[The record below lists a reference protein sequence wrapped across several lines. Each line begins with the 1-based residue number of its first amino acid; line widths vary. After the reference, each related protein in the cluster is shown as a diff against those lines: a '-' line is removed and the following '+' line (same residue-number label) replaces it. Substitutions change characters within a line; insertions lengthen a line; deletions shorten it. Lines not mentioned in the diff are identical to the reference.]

1 MQGDTYLKTAITVT
15 MKKMDVL
22 SHSKTTTVSEVM
34 IKLQANH
41 HHWIGLFLLY
51 FILTLQYCIGFAIYQ
66 NESAYKWK

>member
-1 MQGDTYLKTAITVT
+1 
-15 MKKMDVL
+15 MDVL

-41 HHWIGLFLLY
+41 HHWIGFFLLY